1 MATPLPDS
9 RTQSVLDALAEVHDT
24 LGPHHTLD
32 IYGQAMG
39 IEFVRRGIPFQREA
53 PLPVWYRG
61 ERLGVAQPV
70 PFLCFGEVLV
80 TPKTEP
86 LSRYDETCLVNVVR
100 GTRSRTALLASFA
113 GERLHVRR
121 VRNQGLIASVD
132 TVAGGS
138 PQPSS
143 GDDPVLPM

>member
-1 MATPLPDS
+1 MHALPDAH
-9 RTQSVLDALAEVHDT
+9 TQSVLDALLEVHEV
-24 LGPHHTLD
+24 LGPHHPLEV
-32 IYGQAMG
+32 YGQAMG

-53 PLPVWYRG
+53 PLQVWYRG

-70 PFLCFGEVLV
+70 PFLCFGDVLV
-80 TPKTEP
+80 TPKSDP

-121 VRNQGLIASVD
+121 VRNQGLVASVD
-132 TVAGGS
+132 TLAPDP

-143 GDDPVLPM
+143 DDDPLLPL

>member
-1 MATPLPDS
+1 MHALPDANL
-9 RTQSVLDALAEVHDT
+9 QSLLDAMAEVHET
-24 LGPHHTLD
+24 LGPHHSLD

-53 PLPVWYRG
+53 PLQVWYRG

-70 PFLCFGEVLV
+70 PFLCFGDVLV
-80 TPKTEP
+80 TPKSDP

-121 VRNQGLIASVD
+121 VRNQGLVASVD
-132 TVAGGS
+132 TLAPDP

-143 GDDPVLPM
+143 DDDPLLPL